1 MSVYGWEKFSLTINK
16 RALAYSTQ
24 QKKKRERE
32 EDELKKLVTVMGEEM
47 ELMCSSAKINKQNAI
62 VESAH
67 KKKPFTEAR
76 RKLRQKTL
84 RSSGV
89 RRQ

>member
-1 MSVYGWEKFSLTINK
+1 MSVYGWENFSLTINK

-24 QKKKRERE
+24 QKKRERD
-32 EDELKKLVTVMGEEM
+32 EDELIKLVTVMGEEM